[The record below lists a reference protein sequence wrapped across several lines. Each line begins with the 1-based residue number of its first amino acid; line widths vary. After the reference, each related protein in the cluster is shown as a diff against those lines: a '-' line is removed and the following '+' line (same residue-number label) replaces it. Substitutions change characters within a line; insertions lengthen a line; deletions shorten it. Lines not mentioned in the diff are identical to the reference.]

1 MSAGVVVVLL
11 AAGCGGGG
19 GGPPTGVPPDRLSV
33 RVDGAGYHGFRTDL
47 DCGVA
52 DLDACIA
59 VLDAVARID
68 LSATCTP
75 VEDDGGRI
83 EVSGTI
89 EGDRVSAV
97 LRRRTTCEI
106 EDHDRVLAAL
116 GL

>member
-1 MSAGVVVVLL
+1 MAVLL
-11 AAGCGGGG
+11 VAGCGGGG
-19 GGPPTGVPPDRLSV
+19 GGPPTDVPPDRLSV
-33 RVDGAGYHGFRTDL
+33 RVDGGGYHGFRTDL

-68 LSATCTP
+68 LSATCAAA
-75 VEDDGGRI
+75 EDDGGRI
-83 EVSGTI
+83 EVRGTI
-89 EGDRVSAV
+89 EGERVSAV

-106 EDHDRVLAAL
+106 EYHDRVLRAL